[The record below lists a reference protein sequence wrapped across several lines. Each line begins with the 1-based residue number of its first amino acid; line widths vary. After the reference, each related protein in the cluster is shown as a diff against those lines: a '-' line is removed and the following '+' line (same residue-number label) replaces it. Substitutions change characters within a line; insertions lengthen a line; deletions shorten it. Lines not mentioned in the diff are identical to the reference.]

1 VAPKIVYGTDRKVPV
16 VNGRLSIEHAVHTQ
30 VPVGD
35 PLPRAA
41 GLLEDVDEV
50 AALIVSI

>member
-16 VNGRLSIEHAVHTQ
+16 VNGRLSTEHAVRTQ

-35 PLPRAA
+35 PLPPAA
-41 GLLEDVDEV
+41 GLLEDADEV
-50 AALIVSI
+50 VALILSI